1 MKQSKKLLSIF
12 LAMIMLLGTVSVI
25 GNAGYQKAQMAY
37 DSVDNPAPTADQVAN
52 LVLDV
57 LDEML
62 YEMDFNENYVV
73 IKINL
78 TSVDAALDTLASF
91 DGIKWLA
98 GGDIANLDLDA
109 IDGVTRS
116 GNGDMGVL
124 YAVLEFLYD
133 NADTLSKA
141 AYGIGTSNG
150 IDLGW
155 LIDLIGLDLGD
166 IGTILENI
174 PGYLVKMV
182 YDMIIYGSYG
192 YDLDSEEL
200 AAAGRALPAEAD
212 SLDEIIQTAVNG
224 FLTKPQEYEWVPTGN
239 FDEEGNSIDTKVWD
253 ESSYILDASKIAGKD
268 LSLTNN
274 SVFSLLDSLLQIAW
288 EDFGTVVLNHDVKK
302 IFMEG
307 MDVDFV
313 ELDPKLD
320 AEEIAKIKA
329 DADYVD
335 VEKAGVDVSSVKN
348 FLCNSQMWEV
358 DGTWYFRDYVT
369 RNVLDAN
376 GNIQY
381 EKDKDGKE
389 IVDEEGNKVPITQKV
404 NRYQRAE
411 AYTASDLY
419 DIFNWDYKL
428 TKTTF
433 NFNEMIPQ
441 YGSIIGCLNHII
453 HVIFESAVSTSY
465 LNSMGITSIDQLWAD
480 GGNDKFNEN
489 LMATAKFLL
498 KNFTF
503 QFFGR
508 NEAYVDPVTL
518 EATAA
523 FKAKVDS
530 FGNDAAGREGLI
542 AYMLLPFLGDALP
555 QLIYDLDMFTN
566 GLQIEQVAALL
577 VREFLS
583 DLTPQ
588 INYDSQIF
596 VDPTFKTGRTF
607 QTKTSAQWM
616 ELILNMGID
625 LGATYLDNI
634 CNINLNAANLAKVKE
649 YAVAAG
655 DPAWYGVLEE
665 IVDYGVNYVGT
676 GTTSVLA
683 GCEPSTL
690 NSVRCVGDY
699 DYKTDSA
706 SISNNYAGNGLQIL
720 STVLN
725 KLLPLG
731 LLRHVSSDAYA
742 LDLEVFLNRLI
753 DVIDDLDLEVLLDTF
768 GRNGRND
775 NILGT
780 TNIIDQLLG
789 KLVNPLI
796 NVLLGFNLFPVTSS
810 LNAAVTQANLK
821 TIVAN
826 LLKSL
831 YNRRTGLLPN
841 ALPIVASFVDDWGSE
856 QAIRTPE
863 LTITNT
869 TYASNGSLNATVTI
883 SNGSRGIWRGYMKNG
898 TRVQDEQ
905 YAYNIQAVT
914 TAQSV
919 TIGSGYAGK
928 LDYGTT
934 KSFTITG
941 SIPAQ
946 GLADRID
953 IKYQVYN
960 EDGQLMENGKSY
972 NKAFFTY
979 YAYDGEEYN
988 HVNDEDYEQF
998 VKKAITFGV
1007 TPDENG
1013 KLQYTDA
1020 MVNIGNQ
1027 DLAKF
1032 YHAKASNGKNYSF
1045 EPQSQPGNGFSA
1057 VGSSNDDCDK
1067 ETDYWY
1073 KPITFNPAGYTAPDA
1088 LAGQTLSF
1096 TYKAYSEYTSWFT
1109 DYWAGWH
1116 EKSKGGYTTL
1126 PTTYIKIYDQVA
1138 MDELRA
1144 LVDEETNLNRRPET
1158 YKAEGDYN
1166 GYLTALANA
1175 ISVAWNPGID
1185 GSFQTDSTTV
1195 RLALEA
1201 AIEKLDAAKMTP
1213 AEQAAAGLETVDA
1226 GVNLL
1231 EATIKSIDATLAGK
1245 SFRTHMLYRW
1255 SRYQEAKDDA
1265 SRVISITDEYNA
1277 GLQTTKFE
1285 YSSMPVYQL
1294 KAAVKGD
1301 KFESYILALLKD
1313 LDENELAEATERFKD
1328 ITQQYGGLTTL
1339 DVAQIQNLATRMSG
1353 RLLPREGGVVN
1364 DYLSK
1369 EIESAKAEI
1378 GTTNTKGYSTR
1389 SWNAYA
1395 DALAEAQA
1403 AMTSASQDE
1412 IFNAKYALQVARNGL
1427 RAAAQEADY
1436 TELEELIAQADAI
1449 FGNPSLY
1456 NNTNAEFGAVLAAL
1470 GYTATNTA
1478 GDKTDIFP
1486 GSAKAVSAYSYDKDD
1501 QEDVDDAANELKKA
1515 LSKMVFKNTNYGSN
1529 TVTNSQVTTGEVDE
1543 NDNPI
1548 MEAVKTT
1555 ELSAKELI
1563 SAVKSKFAATTATG
1577 ATDTEVRISIDTNYS
1592 LGNGDE
1598 KFVGTGATITIYTTQ
1613 AGVKIPLSTIK
1624 VVVKGDVT
1632 GDGVIDVL
1640 DCMIVE
1646 LAGTNHTT
1654 VTGVFNLAGDLAEN
1668 GAVDLGDLGAVANLA
1683 KAG

>member
-62 YEMDFNENYVV
+62 YDMGFNENYVV
-73 IKINL
+73 IKLDL

-224 FLTKPQEYEWVPTGN
+224 FLTKPQEYEWVPTGQV
-239 FDEEGNSIDTKVWD
+239 DAEGNSIDTKVWD

-381 EKDKDGKE
+381 EKDKDGKDV
-389 IVDEEGNKVPITQKV
+389 VDEEGNKVPITQKV

-411 AYTASDLY
+411 AYTANDLY

-665 IVDYGVNYVGT
+665 IVDYGVNYVGE
-676 GTTSVLA
+676 GATSVLA

-690 NSVRCVGDY
+690 NSVRCVTGYNYTND
-699 DYKTDSA
+699 TA
-706 SISNNYAGNGLQIL
+706 TIANNYAGNGLQIL

-780 TNIIDQLLG
+780 TNIVDQLLG

-831 YNRRTGLLPN
+831 YNRRTALLPN
-841 ALPIVASFVDDWGSE
+841 ALPIVAAFVDDWGSE

-863 LTITNT
+863 LTIGNV

-883 SNGSRGIWRGYMKNG
+883 TNGSRGIWRGYMKNG

-928 LDYGTT
+928 LDYGAT
-934 KSFTITG
+934 KTFTITG

-953 IKYQVYN
+953 IQYQVYN

-979 YAYDGEEYN
+979 YAYTDQTRNYEEKDGYEY
-988 HVNDEDYEQF
+988 QF
-998 VKKAITFGV
+998 DKVIVFSDTSNMEAVKDRVLGNFY
-1007 TPDENG
+1007 NG
-1013 KLQYTDA
+1013 
-1020 MVNIGNQ
+1020 NG
-1027 DLAKF
+1027 
-1032 YHAKASNGKNYSF
+1032 NGKNGTLQ
-1045 EPQSQPGNGFSA
+1045 PQSQPGNGFTL
-1057 VGSSNDDCDK
+1057 SSWSENDADK
-1067 ETDYWY
+1067 ETGYDISG
-1073 KPITFNPAGYTAPDA
+1073 PLTFNKSAYTPVGENGAKYP
-1088 LAGQTLSF
+1088 F
-1096 TYKAYSEYTSWFT
+1096 TYNFKTDKKGLFGNVTGTITTST
-1109 DYWAGWH
+1109 MTSYV
-1116 EKSKGGYTTL
+1116 
-1126 PTTYIKIYDQVA
+1126 IIYNA
-1138 MDELRA
+1138 ENMALLEEL
-1144 LVDEETNLNRRPET
+1144 VNEETGLNRRPET
-1158 YKAEGDYN
+1158 YKAEGDYY

-1175 ISVAWNPGID
+1175 ISVAWNPQID
-1185 GSFQTDSTTV
+1185 NSFDPAQIKPVYDNLV
-1195 RLALEA
+1195 A

-1231 EATIKSIDATLAGK
+1231 ETTIKSIDATLAGK

-1313 LDENELAEATERFKD
+1313 LDEDELAEATERFKD
-1328 ITQQYGGLTTL
+1328 ITQQYGGLTSL

-1668 GAVDLGDLGAVANLA
+1668 GSVGLDDLGAVANLA